1 MPEDAVAFS
10 IRHRDMYW
18 TVEAERSPLF
28 RASAFTF
35 EMFAV
40 AALIG
45 LTAVLLPI
53 MVVFAARR
61 SLVE

>member
-1 MPEDAVAFS
+1 
-10 IRHRDMYW
+10 
-18 TVEAERSPLF
+18 
-28 RASAFTF
+28 
-35 EMFAV
+35 MFAV